1 MKTILR
7 YELPK
12 EVNDIKLPVDYQLL
26 KAGVA
31 VNQNGKEVISI
42 WVLAETDENYVPD
55 AVVTERFC
63 VFGTGADLDSI
74 IYYNPE
80 YIDTVKFNTYYAFH
94 IFKVKLQNMM

>member
-12 EVNDIKLPVDYQLL
+12 EVNDIKLPTDYKLL

-31 VNQNGKEVISI
+31 INQNGREVISI
-42 WVLAETDENYVPD
+42 WVLAETDENYNPLSTI
-55 AVVTERFC
+55 TERFC
-63 VFGTGADLDSI
+63 VFGTGADLDPI
-74 IYYNPE
+74 TYYDPE

-94 IFKVKLQNMM
+94 IFKVKP